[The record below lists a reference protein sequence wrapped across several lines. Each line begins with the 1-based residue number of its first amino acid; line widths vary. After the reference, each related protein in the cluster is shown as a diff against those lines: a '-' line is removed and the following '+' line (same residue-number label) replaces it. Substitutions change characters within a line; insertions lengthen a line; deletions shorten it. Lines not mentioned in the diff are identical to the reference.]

1 MLVKANATVLERIK
15 PTATERYAL
24 IFWRITLVIFLFETI
39 ATPIGLLILYAH
51 EEWNL
56 ELTWWVLVASNIFAF
71 VAIVVSIIF
80 SKKRS
85 LISIVIGTVAVF
97 IVTIGSSTALSI
109 FGGYFSL
116 EFLVRHLPIF
126 SLLNFL
132 DWEAKNHG
140 DLEGTI
146 LGSIGPVG
154 QIIFIPAFVL
164 SLLALFKKGSAQTS
178 ISTDSQNF
186 ENNIHLPLNK
196 TGENKL
202 SYNNFGGFQQPSAD
216 PNWIIFLPGFGDQPL
231 NIYQLRQLAIA
242 GQIKGE
248 TPLKDAKTGNVF
260 MAKLV
265 PGIFSSQD
273 YVVIL
278 LISFFLGYLGI
289 DRFML
294 GQTGLGIAKL
304 LTLGGCGVWSL
315 IDFILIAMRKV
326 TDSEGLPL
334 A

>member
-1 MLVKANATVLERIK
+1 MT
-15 PTATERYAL
+15 
-24 IFWRITLVIFLFETI
+24 
-39 ATPIGLLILYAH
+39 
-51 EEWNL
+51 
-56 ELTWWVLVASNIFAF
+56 
-71 VAIVVSIIF
+71 
-80 SKKRS
+80 
-85 LISIVIGTVAVF
+85 
-97 IVTIGSSTALSI
+97 
-109 FGGYFSL
+109 
-116 EFLVRHLPIF
+116 
-126 SLLNFL
+126 
-132 DWEAKNHG
+132 
-140 DLEGTI
+140 
-146 LGSIGPVG
+146 
-154 QIIFIPAFVL
+154 
-164 SLLALFKKGSAQTS
+164 
-178 ISTDSQNF
+178 
-186 ENNIHLPLNK
+186 
-196 TGENKL
+196 
-202 SYNNFGGFQQPSAD
+202 YNNFGGFQQPSAD

-248 TPLKDAKTGNVF
+248 TPLKDVKTGNVF